1 MNKEELFIRS
11 IQANIEAKLFKGKAI
26 IIYGPRQIGKT
37 TLLKSILEKY
47 PEDGLYLNCDE
58 PDIRKNFEK
67 QSSTKMKSVLWNKK
81 LIIFDEVQRIRN
93 AGVTL
98 KLLVDNYPE
107 LQIIATG
114 SSALDLSEEIS

>member
-26 IIYGPRQIGKT
+26 IIYGPRRIGKT

-67 QSSTKMKSVLWNKK
+67 QSSTKMKSVL
-81 LIIFDEVQRIRN
+81 
-93 AGVTL
+93 
-98 KLLVDNYPE
+98 
-107 LQIIATG
+107 
-114 SSALDLSEEIS
+114 